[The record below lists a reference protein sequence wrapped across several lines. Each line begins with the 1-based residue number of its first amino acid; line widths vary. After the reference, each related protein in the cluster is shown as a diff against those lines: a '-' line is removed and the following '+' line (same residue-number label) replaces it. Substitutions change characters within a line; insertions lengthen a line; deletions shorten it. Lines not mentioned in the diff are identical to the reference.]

1 MKKYLPFLCMLFYI
15 TCFSLEQNLMINDIE
30 QGWLVAVND
39 YEKDGFY
46 DVKVVLDGTH
56 SMSLNEIEKESKM

>member
-1 MKKYLPFLCMLFYI
+1 MKKYLPLLCMLFYI